1 MFSIGSN
8 LSLQWWRQL
17 PQLVVY
23 ADRFAG
29 RGGLMHWPR
38 CLAALFVV
46 LALAGCAM
54 EKRARCGVLR
64 WISSQGVW
72 RDDLDLTMWSGNE
85 VLKAAI
91 GDGNCPSNLSI
102 DADAL
107 MSLIRLDRERRFQ
120 VSSNRGVVYL
130 GPGKVDA
137 RNIDFPIFRNPAG
150 KPINHVGDLV
160 SVPFNVACGRCRWPR
175 PSPKPA

>member
-1 MFSIGSN
+1 
-8 LSLQWWRQL
+8 
-17 PQLVVY
+17 
-23 ADRFAG
+23 
-29 RGGLMHWPR
+29 MHWPR

-91 GDGNCPSNLSI
+91 GDGNCPSNQSI

-107 MSLIRLDRERRFQ
+107 MSLIRLDRRGGSRCLPI
-120 VSSNRGVVYL
+120 VASSISDRVRSTL
-130 GPGKVDA
+130 GTST
-137 RNIDFPIFRNPAG
+137 FLIFRNPAG
-150 KPINHVGDLV
+150 KPINHGVILKVV
-160 SVPFNVACGRCRWPR
+160 STNICGSDQHMVRGRATA
-175 PSPKPA
+175 PSAF

>member
-1 MFSIGSN
+1 
-8 LSLQWWRQL
+8 
-17 PQLVVY
+17 
-23 ADRFAG
+23 
-29 RGGLMHWPR
+29 
-38 CLAALFVV
+38 
-46 LALAGCAM
+46 M

-91 GDGNCPSNLSI
+91 GDGNCPSNQSI

-150 KPINHVGDLV
+150 KPINHGVILKVV
-160 SVPFNVACGRCRWPR
+160 STNICGSDQHMVRGRATA
-175 PSPKPA
+175 PSAWF